1 MAMTDHTIRYFSSTT
16 DRPLSCDVCGQLIS
30 RDGFLHQRRTLSIN
44 VLILVTEGT
53 LYLTANGIPYTVPP
67 NHYIFL
73 HEGEEHFGHRAST
86 GGLSYFWVHFF
97 AAPPFR
103 AVADTFSCQDSA
115 YFFPEYGKLV
125 SPGRILSLFRRLTDL
140 SLDECKNAPRML
152 DYTTSLLLMEL
163 SSTPQSSDKKI
174 SSGIPAVIPAAC
186 DWIHANYCRS
196 FFVEE
201 LADAVGYQAD
211 YLSSLFK
218 RHMGLSLVSY
228 TNRLRIEASTHFPPS
243 GWWLHRLDF
252 LHILTALESVVRKEF
267 LFLYFSFS
275 SFSLPLLCNDC
286 RLYICPVHGGTIGE

>member
-86 GGLSYFWVHFF
+86 GSLSYFWVHFF

-140 SLDECKNAPRML
+140 SLDECKNAPRIL
-152 DYTTSLLLMEL
+152 D
-163 SSTPQSSDKKI
+163 
-174 SSGIPAVIPAAC
+174 
-186 DWIHANYCRS
+186 
-196 FFVEE
+196 
-201 LADAVGYQAD
+201 
-211 YLSSLFK
+211 
-218 RHMGLSLVSY
+218 
-228 TNRLRIEASTHFPPS
+228 
-243 GWWLHRLDF
+243 
-252 LHILTALESVVRKEF
+252 
-267 LFLYFSFS
+267 
-275 SFSLPLLCNDC
+275 
-286 RLYICPVHGGTIGE
+286 

>member
-1 MAMTDHTIRYFSSTT
+1 MMIQNKAVREVLMAMTDHTIRYFSSTT

-86 GGLSYFWVHFF
+86 GSLSYFWVHFF

-125 SPGRILSLFRRLTDL
+125 SPGRILSLRGSGNAAVPMIVLLCVWCLFRVSYITLAVRLIPDIRVIFWAYPLTW
-140 SLDECKNAPRML
+140 S
-152 DYTTSLLLMEL
+152 
-163 SSTPQSSDKKI
+163 I
-174 SSGIPAVIPAAC
+174 SSVI
-186 DWIHANYCRS
+186 
-196 FFVEE
+196 
-201 LADAVGYQAD
+201 
-211 YLSSLFK
+211 
-218 RHMGLSLVSY
+218 
-228 TNRLRIEASTHFPPS
+228 
-243 GWWLHRLDF
+243 
-252 LHILTALESVVRKEF
+252 F
-267 LFLYFSFS
+267 LFLF
-275 SFSLPLLCNDC
+275 LRGNW
-286 RLYICPVHGGTIGE
+286 VHGFEKRPKKG

>member
-1 MAMTDHTIRYFSSTT
+1 MMIQNKAVREVLMAMTDHTIRYFSSTT

-86 GGLSYFWVHFF
+86 GSLSYFWVHFF

-140 SLDECKNAPRML
+140 SLDKCKNAPRML

-163 SSTPQSSDKKI
+163 SSTPQSSDKKN

-186 DWIHANYCRS
+186 DWIHANYRRS

-228 TNRLRIEASTHFPPS
+228 TNRLRIEASKKLLSNYDLSIKETAYSCGFP
-243 GWWLHRLDF
+243 D
-252 LHILTALESVVRKEF
+252 EK
-267 LFLYFSFS
+267 YFMKVFKK
-275 SFSLPLLCNDC
+275 FEQCTPTDY
-286 RLYICPVHGGTIGE
+286 RRRYR

>member
-86 GGLSYFWVHFF
+86 GSLSYFWVHFF

-152 DYTTSLLLMEL
+152 DS
-163 SSTPQSSDKKI
+163 PQ
-174 SSGIPAVIPAAC
+174 AC
-186 DWIHANYCRS
+186 CSWNCPPLRR
-196 FFVEE
+196 V
-201 LADAVGYQAD
+201 QT
-211 YLSSLFK
+211 K
-218 RHMGLSLVSY
+218 RILPV
-228 TNRLRIEASTHFPPS
+228 FPPS
-243 GWWLHRLDF
+243 
-252 LHILTALESVVRKEF
+252 
-267 LFLYFSFS
+267 
-275 SFSLPLLCNDC
+275 SLPPATGSTPITAALFSWKNWQMPSVI
-286 RLYICPVHGGTIGE
+286 RLIIFPPYLNGTWGSLWSPIPIVCASRRPKSCFPTMTSA